1 MPTEQHYQRLQE
13 TPDRP
18 KNLVSHLVVAED
30 GAREVE
36 GRRRLRGTRRGE
48 NEGQDETRHRA
59 LGRYGKGG
67 RWGGEVTAPK
77 RGREAKTW
85 RARRELGSTEV
96 LARGTKPEVLE
107 IAPSVFSRK
116 RSETGPK
123 VMLYF
128 LQGVAE

>member
-1 MPTEQHYQRLQE
+1 MAAGRVHRLGPVGVRVPTEQHYQRLQE

-59 LGRYGKGG
+59 LGRYGEGG

-77 RGREAKTW
+77 
-85 RARRELGSTEV
+85 
-96 LARGTKPEVLE
+96 
-107 IAPSVFSRK
+107 
-116 RSETGPK
+116 
-123 VMLYF
+123 
-128 LQGVAE
+128 